1 MPRPQYN
8 YSGVCYVA
16 AAGQT
21 VFNLTTT
28 GGDAIDYMA
37 PEHIGVRTSTDE
49 GATWVTLNR
58 PADWDFN
65 DPPTSI
71 TLTTGVAVDTW
82 VDIRR
87 TTPRTDDQINFNAG
101 NLLTA
106 DQLNEFER
114 WQLFIDQEILDQ
126 LGNIDAGVIGL
137 DDTDDL
143 PEGTVN
149 LYYTDARVENWINT
163 NLSDTDDLAEGTGN
177 LYYTDARVQ
186 AVIDSGGYITD
197 PGVASIVAGTNIS
210 IDPAGGTGAVTINAQ
225 GGINYQGTIDATGA
239 APAATQGDFYI
250 NTATSGTIDASWTPL
265 GGTVLAGSER
275 LIYDGTEWS
284 ILPMPT
290 VDLSNYVQSGGNVSV
305 LNNDAGYL
313 TAADTV
319 NFVSSGDNVSVLNND
334 AGYLTAADTVNFV
347 TSGDLVAFDY
357 VASGDNVSVLANDAG
372 YLTAADTVEF
382 VTSADLVAMDFVA
395 SGDNVSVLT
404 NDAGYL
410 TTADVGDFVTSGDL
424 AGMDLV
430 SSGDIVAM
438 DFVASGD
445 NVSVLTNDAGFITD
459 APLSGGPYVRDQG
472 GWDTISVSVQT
483 ATDTVEGV
491 VKLRDTQSSSLDVTD
506 GIALTPKALATETNA
521 IYTQLNTKLNETQAN
536 LKYVSLSAQNNNI
549 GGFKS
554 WTNQNVF
561 LNGVRVDETLQVGKL
576 DVDANYLN
584 IYLESTGSGYR
595 KVISA
600 VGNGPILVED
610 SKEFSKLYVRNSGG
624 SQGNFW
630 LNGNTNG
637 PGAIFQHVNPEI
649 TRIGPDSSSQ
659 ITSVDV
665 IGVKPSFDQKE
676 GSFACSYIAHLTCLG
691 DRDSTGF
698 SGATSA
704 MYGVYVKSQAGSKS
718 TWNSFR
724 GFYSELNEQGSW
736 HFQGTTTRAMGTS
749 GPINAPDVYNGGPGN
764 GPRNVTIDAGGWLGT
779 NSYVFYM
786 VESQTAIASVTYA
799 ALHST
804 LTPRLVR
811 FKAEEEEYPENKEA
825 EWNPKTAHK
834 HSPRGWEQF
843 RLDPTEVAAIH
854 PRLAHYRWPTKKI
867 VIREPKTHDEFDPGL
882 ESTVRD
888 FDQQP
893 TPDGVDYEGI
903 TTVLV
908 GVVQELRAEI
918 NTLKTEVAELKGKQ

>member
-1 MPRPQYN
+1 MTRPQYN

-28 GGDAIDYMA
+28 GGDAIGYMA
-37 PEHIGVRTSTDE
+37 PGHIGVRTSTDE
-49 GATWVTLNR
+49 GETWTTLNR

-71 TLTTGVAVDTW
+71 TLTTGVAVNTW

-101 NLLTA
+101 SLLTA

-126 LGNIDAGVIGL
+126 LGNVDAGVIGL

-149 LYYTDARVENWINT
+149 LYYTDARVENWVNT

-186 AVIDSGGYITD
+186 GVIDAGGYITD
-197 PGVASIVAGTNIS
+197 PGVSSIVGGENIS
-210 IDPAGGTGAVTINAQ
+210 ITPADGTGAVTINAQ

-239 APAATQGDFYI
+239 APSASAGDFYI

-319 NFVSSGDNVSVLNND
+319 NFVSNGDNVSVLNND

-357 VASGDNVSVLANDAG
+357 VASGDNVSVLNNDAN
-372 YLTAADTVEF
+372 YLTAADTTEF

-410 TTADVGDFVTSGDL
+410 TTADVGDFVTSGDI
-424 AGMDLV
+424 V
-430 SSGDIVAM
+430 SM

-459 APLSGGPYVRDQG
+459 APLSGGPYVRDEG

-483 ATDTVEGV
+483 ATDTVEGIV
-491 VKLRDTQSSSLDVTD
+491 LLSDSQNSNQDVTD

-521 IYTQLNTKLNETQAN
+521 LYTQLNTKLNTTQGD
-536 LKYVSLSAQNNNI
+536 LRYLTLSGGPQTATSPKTFQNGI
-549 GGFKS
+549 
-554 WTNQNVF
+554 
-561 LNGVRVDETLQVGKL
+561 RVDATLQCGYL
-576 DVDANYLN
+576 GADANYLN
-584 IYLESTGSGYR
+584 IYLEDLGSGYR
-595 KVISA
+595 KTISA
-600 VGNGPILVED
+600 VGNGPILLED
-610 SKEFSKLYVRNSGG
+610 SKNFSKFYIRNSGG

-630 LNGNTNG
+630 FNGNTNG
-637 PGAIFQHVNPEI
+637 GAAIFHHVNPEI
-649 TRIGPDSSSQ
+649 TRIGPDSSAQ
-659 ITSVDV
+659 ISSVDV
-665 IGVKPSFDQKE
+665 IGVKPSFDTKE
-676 GSFACSYIAHLTCLG
+676 GTFACSYISHLTCLG

-704 MYGVYVKSQAGSKS
+704 MYGVYVKSQTGSKS
-718 TWNSFR
+718 TWNSAR

-736 HFQGTTTRAMGTS
+736 HFQGATSRALGTS
-749 GPINAPDVYNGGPGN
+749 GPINAPDVYNSAPGG
-764 GPRNVTIDAGGWLGT
+764 GPRNVTIDAGGWFNT
-779 NSYVFYM
+779 NAYTSFQI
-786 VESQTAIASVTYA
+786 ESQVAVAAVTKAAIHDS
-799 ALHST
+799 LI
-804 LTPRLVR
+804 PRLV
-811 FKAEEEEYPENKEA
+811 KLKSEEYEYPENKEA
-825 EWNPKTAHK
+825 EWNPKRTQK
-834 HSPRGWEQF
+834 YSPQGWEQF
-843 RLDPTEVAAIH
+843 RLDPTEVASVH
-854 PRLAHYRWPTKKI
+854 PRLAHYRWPMKT
-867 VIREPKTHDEFDPGL
+867 VVEREPGTEDEFDPGL
-882 ESTVRD
+882 TRSVRD

-908 GVVQELRAEI
+908 GVVQELRAEV
-918 NTLKTEVAELKGKQ
+918 NSLKTEVAELKGKQ